1 MRREND
7 QALGEVLREWLAKS
21 PIKSKL
27 YQARVAEVWKKQ
39 MGPTI
44 NQYTTEIRLT
54 RKKLFLTITSASLRQ
69 ELSYSRDKIRDMI
82 NEELGE
88 EVVTEVVVSG

>member
-7 QALGEVLREWLAKS
+7 QPLGEVLREWLAKS
-21 PIKSKL
+21 PVKSKL

-54 RKKLFLTITSASLRQ
+54 RKKLFLTISSASLRQ
-69 ELSYSRDKIRDMI
+69 ELSYSRDKIRDLI

-88 EVVTEVVVSG
+88 KVVEEVILS